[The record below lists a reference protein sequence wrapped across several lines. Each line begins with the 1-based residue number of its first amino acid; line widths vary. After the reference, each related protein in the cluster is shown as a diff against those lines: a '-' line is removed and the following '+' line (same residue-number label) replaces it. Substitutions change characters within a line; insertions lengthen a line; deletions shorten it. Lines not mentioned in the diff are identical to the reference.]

1 MAEAATDERELL
13 SKLRARDGAA
23 FRALVNRYH
32 ASFVRVARTFVAS
45 DAVAQEVAQEAWLKI
60 IEGLDA
66 FEGRSSLK
74 TWMFTIVS
82 NRAKTR
88 GVREK
93 RSVPW
98 SSIEPDDPTVD
109 PTRFDERGMWSRPPA
124 AWGEDS
130 PERAAMRSQSLDLL
144 AGEIERLPEQQRL
157 VVTLRD
163 LHGFDADE
171 VCNILEISETNQRVL
186 LHRARARLR
195 AAIEAAHDRS

>member
-32 ASFVRVARTFVAS
+32 ASFVRVARSFVAS
-45 DAVAQEVAQEAWLKI
+45 DAIAQEVAQEAWLKI

-98 SSIEPDDPTVD
+98 SSIEPDDTTVD
-109 PTRFDERGMWSRPPA
+109 PARFDEHGRWSRPPA
-124 AWGEDS
+124 SWGEDT
-130 PERAAMRSQSLDLL
+130 PERAAMRAQSLELL
-144 AGEIERLPEQQRL
+144 AKEIEGLPEQQRL

-163 LHGFDADE
+163 VHGLDAEE
-171 VCNILEISETNQRVL
+171 VCNILEVSETNQRVL
-186 LHRARARLR
+186 LHRARSRLR
-195 AAIEAAHDRS
+195 AAIEAACDRS